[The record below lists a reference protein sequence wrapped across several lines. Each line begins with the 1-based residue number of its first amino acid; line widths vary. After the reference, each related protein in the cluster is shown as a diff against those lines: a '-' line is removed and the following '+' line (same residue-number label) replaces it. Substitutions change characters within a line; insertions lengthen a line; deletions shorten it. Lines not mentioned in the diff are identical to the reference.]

1 MHAVNLRSILAP
13 VVGAAI
19 CFLAAQP
26 PGAALRET
34 PLEHFS
40 ARAVSIAD
48 NQPEARVDILVNRW
62 STDDEWTRAR
72 TALAEGGPAGLLDT
86 LHHLR
91 QRVGVVLMP
100 GVGASGARARL
111 RLPRNL
117 VFAREIRAKEGRRVI
132 LVADQHLGLGES
144 RREARIDRDE
154 FNLLDVRFGPDGTGV
169 GKLTSDTNI
178 RYDKETKMIEMED
191 YGKRPA
197 RLVDVRVE
205 KSDAAT
211 TK

>member
-1 MHAVNLRSILAP
+1 MDYEAPIPKASGLELRTHGLWADHI
-13 VVGAAI
+13 V
-19 CFLAAQP
+19 
-26 PGAALRET
+26 ET